1 MQVVSTFDDDLMN
14 AKKSVTVYT
23 KPSAPIISSTSNSS
37 TSILVFN
44 INNNNPSNSLTI
56 SKNTVTFNKSGETP
70 TTVEKNQNS
79 TPQSVN
85 ATSIPDLSSNTTYTV
100 TAKSTNSQSYEST
113 TTSASLATKPI
124 APIVDSTTTNTTNS
138 VTFNVTNNNVASTLL
153 ISKYLVTHNPSSG
166 ISQPVEKVPSNTA
179 PNANAQSVQLSGLV
193 ANTSYAITTQNKNSK
208 NEESS
213 SSNSITMYTL
223 PNAPIISTTD
233 VLSNTTLTFNVNNNN
248 SVGTMDI
255 SGYKITISPGSH
267 GNVVPTGN
275 NVLANAS
282 SVPVQLTGLDA
293 NTTYTITIKQFAQND
308 NDSASSNQIT
318 MTTTNT

>member
-1 MQVVSTFDDDLMN
+1 MW
-14 AKKSVTVYT
+14 
-23 KPSAPIISSTSNSS
+23 
-37 TSILVFN
+37 
-44 INNNNPSNSLTI
+44 
-56 SKNTVTFNKSGETP
+56 
-70 TTVEKNQNS
+70 
-79 TPQSVN
+79 
-85 ATSIPDLSSNTTYTV
+85 
-100 TAKSTNSQSYEST
+100 
-113 TTSASLATKPI
+113 
-124 APIVDSTTTNTTNS
+124 
-138 VTFNVTNNNVASTLL
+138 ASTLL

-213 SSNSITMYTL
+213 TSNSITMYTL

-233 VLSNTTLTFNVNNNN
+233 LSSNTTLTFNVNNNN
-248 SVGTMDI
+248 ASGTMDI

-267 GNVVPTGN
+267 GNVIPTGN
-275 NVLANAS
+275 NALANAS